1 MFRAHD
7 VVVEHPKGG
16 QSPTTRRCA
25 KCVSKCFLCLLFLLL
40 ECYLFRVCRTYET
53 LKINVNLGFFDFSF
67 VGHNWKT
74 DNDIAQSRDAGIN
87 RETWR
92 NEHVDDIIIV
102 SAERHTRMSHNI
114 LRFATTMTTTM
125 SNWSQNHV
133 GVASPSLNARGRMNG
148 IVWTRRRS
156 ALKVLD
162 RARANERAALGE
174 EWTTTTTSKTRRR
187 RRRRARAMMVLSA
200 MLDENAFAKK
210 RSKTEESDGGDQ
222 HQNML
227 RNTNT
232 KKRKKRRNNKE
243 NALQKFFDVDSNI
256 ITTEGEGDD
265 QEDEFEKTQLEI
277 WGQVTQCLGKVL
289 FFTFGVPYFASCSL
303 QAMFVNPWLEL
314 KVSTHSKSGSSSPS
328 LTMSQTESVC
338 NEIAR
343 FEKRLYY
350 ENLAHFPNEQD
361 PSKFEKTKRK
371 LIAEEMKRLE
381 IQERT
386 RSTKALGNWIGSMIY
401 VSILVCVL
409 VYQKEFMSKM
419 LNELSAQFNGLD
431 SATQAFVLMLGAD
444 MVVGYHSSD
453 GWQAFLAFVITRYG
467 GDYRKFETFARMF
480 VATVPV
486 FLDVC
491 FKYWVFNK
499 LRKMSPSTQ
508 IILSEIE
515 RH

>member
-1 MFRAHD
+1 
-7 VVVEHPKGG
+7 
-16 QSPTTRRCA
+16 
-25 KCVSKCFLCLLFLLL
+25 
-40 ECYLFRVCRTYET
+40 
-53 LKINVNLGFFDFSF
+53 
-67 VGHNWKT
+67 
-74 DNDIAQSRDAGIN
+74 
-87 RETWR
+87 
-92 NEHVDDIIIV
+92 
-102 SAERHTRMSHNI
+102 
-114 LRFATTMTTTM
+114 
-125 SNWSQNHV
+125 
-133 GVASPSLNARGRMNG
+133 
-148 IVWTRRRS
+148 
-156 ALKVLD
+156 
-162 RARANERAALGE
+162 
-174 EWTTTTTSKTRRR
+174 
-187 RRRRARAMMVLSA
+187 MMVLSA
-200 MLDENAFAKK
+200 MLDENAKALKK
-210 RSKTEESDGGDQ
+210 SGTEESGDGGGDQ
-222 HQNML
+222 HKN
-227 RNTNT
+227 NTTTSNN
-232 KKRKKRRNNKE
+232 KKRKKRRNKE

-328 LTMSQTESVC
+328 LTISQTESVC

-381 IQERT
+381 INERT